1 MEPNNSANARATVTS
16 NDHCDNRNASTTEDK
31 AAKRRERDAER
42 KRLKR
47 AADSELRKRDN
58 ERKRLK
64 RAADAELR
72 QREAAAVREKRAA
85 NAELRQ
91 REAAAVREKRAADPE
106 LRQREAAAAR
116 EKRAADPELRQRE
129 AAAKRQRRAADPSTV
144 RQTEAAAQ
152 RKRRAANPDAVRQAE
167 AAAKRRRRQ
176 RDRTEAPSE
185 PPRCVASPQGS
196 PHGKAP
202 CLHHSYGQLVD
213 QLSCVTP
220 MMLPCTCS
228 KELNG
233 TSTSQH
239 VDSEVVTTTT
249 KTEPEE
255 SAASDEEFFEMP
267 LAVEM
272 ETGEGPCNLPVS
284 IKEEPLDIPAV
295 PTEDAGEA
303 DEILG
308 VTGIE
313 TLVVAAQCRAKG
325 EAEIG
330 SRTSEEEACS
340 S

>member
-1 MEPNNSANARATVTS
+1 MGRPRIVRTPEEQAA
-16 NDHCDNRNASTTEDK
+16 CDQR
-31 AAKRRERDAER
+31 RREQERERARRRRADAAVRAQERARVAER
-42 KRLKR
+42 KQQQRTEDP
-47 AADSELRKRDN
+47 AAYQAALNRDT
-58 ERKRLK
+58 ERKRRWRADSAKRETELLREAQLK
-64 RAADAELR
+64 R
-72 QREAAAVREKRAA
+72 QRRAEAAAVRAEQRQHRLHVTPKR
-85 NAELRQ
+85 
-91 REAAAVREKRAADPE
+91 
-106 LRQREAAAAR
+106 
-116 EKRAADPELRQRE
+116 
-129 AAAKRQRRAADPSTV
+129 
-144 RQTEAAAQ
+144 
-152 RKRRAANPDAVRQAE
+152 
-167 AAAKRRRRQ
+167 
-176 RDRTEAPSE
+176 
-185 PPRCVASPQGS
+185 
-196 PHGKAP
+196 AP

>member
-1 MEPNNSANARATVTS
+1 MR
-16 NDHCDNRNASTTEDK
+16 RISTGFPS
-31 AAKRRERDAER
+31 REGE
-42 KRLKR
+42 
-47 AADSELRKRDN
+47 
-58 ERKRLK
+58 
-64 RAADAELR
+64 
-72 QREAAAVREKRAA
+72 
-85 NAELRQ
+85 
-91 REAAAVREKRAADPE
+91 
-106 LRQREAAAAR
+106 
-116 EKRAADPELRQRE
+116 
-129 AAAKRQRRAADPSTV
+129 
-144 RQTEAAAQ
+144 
-152 RKRRAANPDAVRQAE
+152 
-167 AAAKRRRRQ
+167 
-176 RDRTEAPSE
+176 
-185 PPRCVASPQGS
+185 
-196 PHGKAP
+196 AP

>member
-1 MEPNNSANARATVTS
+1 M
-16 NDHCDNRNASTTEDK
+16 
-31 AAKRRERDAER
+31 AKR
-42 KRLKR
+42 
-47 AADSELRKRDN
+47 
-58 ERKRLK
+58 
-64 RAADAELR
+64 
-72 QREAAAVREKRAA
+72 
-85 NAELRQ
+85 
-91 REAAAVREKRAADPE
+91 
-106 LRQREAAAAR
+106 
-116 EKRAADPELRQRE
+116 
-129 AAAKRQRRAADPSTV
+129 KRQRHCFAPGCQTGYKWTKGRQPSLFSVPKDEEKRKLWERNLHRQDKSLDETCAVCELHFEPSCIIKDYVHVVNGEEV
-144 RQTEAAAQ
+144 RIPRGKPELT
-152 RKRRAANPDAVRQAE
+152 PDAVP
-167 AAAKRRRRQ
+167 
-176 RDRTEAPSE
+176 T
-185 PPRCVASPQGS
+185 
-196 PHGKAP
+196 AP

-233 TSTSQH
+233 NNTSQH
-239 VDSEVVTTTT
+239 VDSKVLTTTT

-295 PTEDAGEA
+295 PTEDTGEA

-325 EAEIG
+325 EAENG
-330 SRTSEEEACS
+330 SRASEEEACS
-340 S
+340 P